1 MSKLYTTQQ
10 VADLFN
16 VKNPTITYWK
26 IKNKLPVT
34 ARVGNNKSYLFSQE
48 NILTFIINTHLG
60 KYKNSTV
67 DVISALTKMGLDK
80 NIILPETKRFQS
92 RSKLWISRF
101 EIKPSK
107 YALDISNNEHIQSQ
121 SRKDY
126 IEKIVQIGTKSC
138 KN

>member
-1 MSKLYTTQQ
+1 MNSKFSIQAHYQKKKRS
-10 VADLFN
+10 VHWDL
-16 VKNPTITYWK
+16 
-26 IKNKLPVT
+26 
-34 ARVGNNKSYLFSQE
+34 RVLAPNKSYLFSQE

-107 YALDISNNEHIQSQ
+107 YALDINNNEHIQSQ

-126 IEKIVQIGTKSC
+126 IEKIVQIGTKSR